1 MPLQVQCGISES
13 DNKSFAKISFPSI
26 GLFVVIIL
34 STKACLYLDT
44 RKEGG
49 GERSKQNTKKYYRI
63 LNGNPALPQVTWPGE
78 ALLGNNDTNNAGR
91 ILKIVAWQLLA
102 HTFAIPLQL
111 CNPRELC
118 FCQAKCKACTVGSI
132 SLVSTALPILLKITS
147 PASAHQTSGLFFFLH
162 VKTLALFGGWECYV
176 AHLPYIRHSQHKTAR
191 CHHGALLP
199 QPIDSGSTLST
210 KSALCAARRDLHRR
224 CSAKPHLD
232 LWAKQQ
238 AESLVCGA
246 DVIPLPAVISFL
258 QPLHL

>member
-26 GLFVVIIL
+26 GLFVIIL

-147 PASAHQTSGLFFFLH
+147 PASAHQTSWLFFFSMLKH
-162 VKTLALFGGWECYV
+162 WHCFEAENVMW
-176 AHLPYIRHSQHKTAR
+176 PI
-191 CHHGALLP
+191 CH
-199 QPIDSGSTLST
+199 T
-210 KSALCAARRDLHRR
+210 
-224 CSAKPHLD
+224 
-232 LWAKQQ
+232 
-238 AESLVCGA
+238 
-246 DVIPLPAVISFL
+246 
-258 QPLHL
+258 